1 MEPLSLFLGLV
12 LALIVGC
19 IVLCFRMFSKQQEA
33 EKEIRQLKEVLQA
46 FISIQERNI
55 AELRAELQVPS
66 GHPGKSVPSPAP
78 DRSMERKERSED
90 LTGQGALLYTESQ
103 EKAQRRRY
111 VWELADQG
119 LSVEEIARRTQ
130 LPLGQIDVILNMRGI
145 SQEGSK
151 LSWP

>member
-1 MEPLSLFLGLV
+1 MLSLILGLI
-12 LALIVGC
+12 LALLCGC
-19 IVLCFRMFSKQQEA
+19 VAACVQIYFRQQES

-46 FISIQERNI
+46 FLSIQERNI
-55 AELRAELQVPS
+55 AEIRAELQS
-66 GHPGKSVPSPAP
+66 APAP
-78 DRSMERKERSED
+78 PAKKTSGPGPGSAAEKKNLAEEPGPGD
-90 LTGQGALLYTESQ
+90 LLYAESQ

-151 LSWP
+151 PPWR